1 MGAGTA
7 PENRI
12 SHCALQLEQQKLQ
25 NVVMR
30 FVAQP
35 MLAALLEIY
44 RIPPGKDRFDAYIKA
59 TIAGA
64 TRAADV
70 ACPPLVLANPM
81 AKDHAN
87 QQLETWLVLGAEEEL
102 TRILEDVNQK
112 FSSLE
117 FETIVHVGLTL
128 VDDLKGGWTDSIL
141 TDWSLRFPEKMNPN
155 WVCVPLWTKY
165 PQTLEILRRNA
176 KMAIGRF
183 VWQAQHGA
191 PSTLRE
197 MLAQEGYAQ
206 AFAKEKLSL
215 PREDLAYTQVV
226 IEPFL
231 ENMNKPTQLAA
242 LYGDDAAKHVGYPAL
257 GLSNDAGFELALA
270 TALSD
275 GLESLG

>member
-35 MLAALLEIY
+35 MLAALLEVY
-44 RIPPGKDRFDAYIKA
+44 RIPPGKDRFDAYIKT

-64 TRAADV
+64 TRTADV

-81 AKDHAN
+81 AKEHAN
-87 QQLETWLVLGAEEEL
+87 QQLEVWLELGAEEEL
-102 TRILEDVNQK
+102 TKILEEANQT
-112 FSSLE
+112 FSKLE
-117 FETIVHVGLTL
+117 FEKLVHVGLTL

-141 TDWSLRFPEKMNPN
+141 TDWGLRFPEKMNPS
-155 WVCVPLWTKY
+155 WICVPLWTKY

-176 KMAIGRF
+176 KMAIARF
-183 VWQAQHGA
+183 VWQAQHSTA
-191 PSTLRE
+191 VTLRE

-206 AFAKEKLSL
+206 AFAGEKLSL
-215 PREDLAYTQVV
+215 PREDLAYTQAVL
-226 IEPFL
+226 EPLL
-231 ENMNKPTQLAA
+231 ENTDKPTLLAA
-242 LYGDDAAKHVGYPAL
+242 LYGDDDAKHVGYPAL
-257 GLSNDAGFELALA
+257 GLSYHAGLELALA
-270 TALSD
+270 NSSI
-275 GLESLG
+275 G

>member
-1 MGAGTA
+1 M
-7 PENRI
+7 
-12 SHCALQLEQQKLQ
+12 K
-25 NVVMR
+25 

-70 ACPPLVLANPM
+70 ACPPLVIANPM
-81 AKDHAN
+81 AKEHAN
-87 QQLETWLVLGAEEEL
+87 QQLETWLALGAEQEL
-102 TRILEDVNQK
+102 EVLLEQVNQT

-117 FETIVHVGLTL
+117 FEPLVHVGLTL

-141 TDWSLRFPEKMNPN
+141 TDWGLRFPEKINPL

-165 PQTLEILRRNA
+165 PQTLEILRTNA

-183 VWQAQHGA
+183 VWQVQHDTA
-191 PSTLRE
+191 STLHE

-206 AFAKEKLSL
+206 ALAGYKVGLE
-215 PREDLAYTQVV
+215 REDLAYTQSVL
-226 IEPFL
+226 EPFL
-231 ENMNKPTQLAA
+231 EHTDKPTQLAA
-242 LYGDDAAKHVGYPAL
+242 LYGDDAAKRVGYPAL
-257 GLSNDAGFELALA
+257 GLSIDAGFELALA
-270 TALSD
+270 TALSN
-275 GLESLG
+275 GLDPLG